1 MEKKKT
7 IVCFLGLFTMLSVL
21 SNNLL
26 AAEEQTPEKQ
36 NQKIETQPR
45 FCPSSPAILP
55 PKKTPTSPAILL
67 PKKISTRPQI
77 PFPKNTGFENA
88 TNVDNTTSL
97 EDLDLSLIK
106 GETYNI
112 QPDIVTPVRFSSL
125 HINRIYCPGEVQ
137 DVVYSEEKGLTVKVV
152 GSDVFVKFKLVKNPV
167 KGEII
172 ETANEPAELY
182 VVCNNRVYSLILIP
196 RKIPSTIIYLE
207 KDKKTAINENLSLS
221 KSIPF
226 EKRLVEVI
234 SSLMKGKVPEEANV
248 VKVGKPIEF
257 FKALNVVEEE
267 DYRFEGEG
275 FVVKVF
281 SVRLSPNVKNEYI
294 DLFEKDFLKKEISK
308 APVAIALS
316 KLRLYK
322 NDKVLLFVIERI
334 ISEEFDLN
342 STM

>member
-1 MEKKKT
+1 MEKKR
-7 IVCFLGLFTMLSVL
+7 IIACFLVLLAMFFVL

-26 AAEEQTPEKQ
+26 ATEKQ
-36 NQKIETQPR
+36 TQKIKTQPK
-45 FCPSSPAILP
+45 FCPAPSTILP
-55 PKKTPTSPAILL
+55 SKKTPTQ
-67 PKKISTRPQI
+67 PQI
-77 PFPKNTGFENA
+77 PFSKNANSENA
-88 TNVDNTTSL
+88 TSVSNETFS

-112 QPDIVTPVRFSSL
+112 QPDVVTPVRVSSL

-152 GSDVFVKFKLVKNPV
+152 GSDVFVKFKLVKNPA
-167 KGEII
+167 KGGEI

-207 KDKKTAINENLSLS
+207 KDKKTAISENPSLS

-234 SSLMKGKVPEEANV
+234 SSLMRGVVPEEANV
-248 VKVGKPIEF
+248 VKVGKPVQF
-257 FKALNVVEEE
+257 SKVLDVVEEE

-275 FVVKVF
+275 FVIRVF
-281 SVRLSPNVKNEYI
+281 SVRLSPNVKNEYV

-308 APVAIALS
+308 APIAIALS

-322 NDKVLLFVIERI
+322 NDRVLLFVVERST
-334 ISEEFDLN
+334 SEEFNLN
-342 STM
+342 NPM